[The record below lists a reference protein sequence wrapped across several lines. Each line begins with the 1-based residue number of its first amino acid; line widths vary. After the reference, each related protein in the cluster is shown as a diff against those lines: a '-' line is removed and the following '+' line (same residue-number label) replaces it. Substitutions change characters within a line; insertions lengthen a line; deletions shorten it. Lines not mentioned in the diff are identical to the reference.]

1 LSKKENKEKEV
12 KKVAEN
18 GEEKKVKKTEDK
30 PVKKEEK
37 VTSKE
42 NNKEEKTS
50 KKEKKGKSK
59 KKIVLYVTILI
70 VMVVLAGLLYLAWS
84 GKKEPTKEKV
94 EVKELENLGDDWG
107 YTLKDNDSELF
118 KSEFAILK
126 EIINSDSI
134 DTQKYS
140 EQVAKMFI
148 IDVYTLSTKMSIYDV
163 GGIEFFYSD
172 EDANTMF
179 QQKLIDTMYS
189 TLEDNTYGD
198 REQELPEVKSINV
211 ESSEKTTFEYIKKVD
226 DKEVKE
232 KLEGFKVLLTWD
244 YVKDMGYDK
253 KAELIVVKDGEKK
266 YSVVKIK
273 TNFKE

>member
-1 LSKKENKEKEV
+1 MSKKENKEKEV
-12 KKVAEN
+12 EKVIEKV
-18 GEEKKVKKTEDK
+18 EEKKVKKTEDK

-42 NNKEEKTS
+42 TNKEENTS

-107 YTLKDNDSELF
+107 YTLKDNDSKLF

-126 EIINSDSI
+126 EIINSDPI

-211 ESSEKTTFEYIKKVD
+211 ESSEKTTFEYTKKVN